1 MNDMQF
7 SAEEEA
13 RLEEEQAIADMQ
25 EEEDFLQELADL
37 EYEEFYQQELERDE
51 RAREIA
57 EENE

>member
-13 RLEEEQAIADMQ
+13 RLEEEQAIADMRD
-25 EEEDFLQELADL
+25 EEDFLQELADL

-57 EENE
+57 EEEE